1 MISAMAPLTPTWI
14 CLSPAYDAPLSIP
27 AALCFAGKSWSFK
40 SEHQICTVWV
50 VNYVFLM
57 TFNSHFC
64 CLAVS
69 LLLSKSRFRKLCLS
83 LGFCLSRAH
92 FHLFISA
99 SCICLFIRMI
109 SSDISPTIITQSH
122 SYLHFI

>member
-1 MISAMAPLTPTWI
+1 MAPLTPTWI

-69 LLLSKSRFRKLCLS
+69 LLLSKSRFRKLS
-83 LGFCLSRAH
+83 LTWFLPVQSSFSLVYIR
-92 FHLFISA
+92 FLYLFVYTH
-99 SCICLFIRMI
+99 
-109 SSDISPTIITQSH
+109 DQQ
-122 SYLHFI
+122 